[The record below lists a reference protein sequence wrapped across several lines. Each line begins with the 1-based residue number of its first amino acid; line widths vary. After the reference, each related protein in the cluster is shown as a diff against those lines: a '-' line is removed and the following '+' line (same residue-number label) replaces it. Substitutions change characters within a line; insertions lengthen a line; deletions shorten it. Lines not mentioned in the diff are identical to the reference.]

1 MRNGKDIL
9 LQFSQFEATVILG
22 RNNEIEKVMYL
33 EKLVQKFDQTH
44 INNVLNY
51 IDLRYSKFIYLR
63 KSENSNSIQES
74 NT

>member
-1 MRNGKDIL
+1 L
-9 LQFSQFEATVILG
+9 LQFSQIEAAVVLG

-51 IDLRYSKFIYLR
+51 IDLRYSKYIYLG
-63 KSENSNSIQES
+63 KSENTDSIQES